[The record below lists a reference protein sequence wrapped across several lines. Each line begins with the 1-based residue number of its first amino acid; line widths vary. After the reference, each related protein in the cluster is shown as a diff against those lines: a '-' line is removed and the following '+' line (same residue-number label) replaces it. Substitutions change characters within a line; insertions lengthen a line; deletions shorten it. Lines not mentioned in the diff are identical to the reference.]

1 MNNMICSSK
10 LFIVLSLLL
19 SMVRF
24 AETASVDLND
34 FSIKLQSTQSSE
46 IGDHLTTLRKVTE
59 AHLDMYISQRLSQE
73 GVYQYDNTTLH
84 TVAFETKEDNRKLLR
99 DLESTDVTYISL
111 ITYAGLIQ
119 FKSEK
124 LPTKSHIQELQR
136 SAFIGQSKLDYLSR
150 IQTNAEDGKFLKS
163 IDDVA
168 VLFEATNSD
177 INKGNT
183 GNTDKTENENA
194 LFVVIIGCTVG
205 ISLVLCGM
213 TVYLLRKRKNQDIN
227 PKKTPKLGISRNSR
241 VDERL
246 HVDIPGIESVPTGPM
261 SISPQDISTDSS
273 KFTYNNLRTGR
284 VTDDQ
289 FSVSVKSKQTET
301 KSYTST
307 GTIDLSTVD
316 VNVWKKKQIGG
327 DPFDADITKISESSL
342 YVEDRD
348 TNHHSG
354 RTAQDDGQ
362 YEVVIRNDGDKERES
377 AYLSKE
383 NLYELNLKKKGF
395 GAHSARYQ
403 ERLYGKKQ
411 KQKQKQ
417 KRNNSISSREEFKNS
432 FTYNG
437 EVSVNETSSDISS
450 HYVDDT
456 HNMIM

>member
-10 LFIVLSLLL
+10 LCIALSIFLGVVRIAEAASADL
-19 SMVRF
+19 S
-24 AETASVDLND
+24 D

-46 IGDHLTTLRKVTE
+46 IGDHLTTLRQVTQ
-59 AHLDMYISQRLSQE
+59 AHLDMYMSERLSRE

-84 TVAFETKEDNRKLLR
+84 TVAFETKENDRKLLR
-99 DLESTDVTYISL
+99 DLKSTD
-111 ITYAGLIQ
+111 ITYVSIITYSGLIQ

-124 LPTKSHIQELQR
+124 VPTKSHMQELQR

-168 VLFEATNSD
+168 VLFENSNSD
-177 INKGNT
+177 SYIGNSGNT
-183 GNTDKTENENA
+183 NKSENENTIFA
-194 LFVVIIGCTVG
+194 VIIGCTVG
-205 ISLVLCGM
+205 ISLVLCGL
-213 TVYLLRKRKNQDIN
+213 TVYLLRKRKIQEITAN
-227 PKKTPKLGISRNSR
+227 KTPRLGINKNSMGGG
-241 VDERL
+241 RL

-261 SISPQDISTDSS
+261 SISPQDMSTDSS
-273 KFTYNNLRTGR
+273 KFTNVRFDR
-284 VTDDQ
+284 VIDDQ

-316 VNVWKKKQIGG
+316 VNVWKKKQIGS

-348 TNHHSG
+348 TNHHSS
-354 RTAQDDGQ
+354 RTSQDEGQ
-362 YEVVIRNDGDKERES
+362 YEVVIRNDDAKGRES

-383 NLYELNLKKKGF
+383 NLYELNSKKKGF

-411 KQKQKQ
+411 K
-417 KRNNSISSREEFKNS
+417 RNNSLASREEIKNSS

-437 EVSVNETSSDISS
+437 EVSVNETSSDASS
-450 HYVDDT
+450 HVNT
-456 HNMIM
+456 NSHNMIL